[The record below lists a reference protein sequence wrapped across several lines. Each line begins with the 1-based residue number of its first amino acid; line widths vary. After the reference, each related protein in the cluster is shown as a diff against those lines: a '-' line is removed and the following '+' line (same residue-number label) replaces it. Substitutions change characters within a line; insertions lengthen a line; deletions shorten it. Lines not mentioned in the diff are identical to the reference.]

1 MRVLALTNLYP
12 NPYQPNRATFNRQQL
27 RLLATQRPVAV
38 ISPIAWT
45 EEWAARWKGVGSLP
59 RDRRVTCDGITVDH
73 PRYFYPPKVLRS
85 WYGHFFRRSV
95 RSTFERALT
104 EFRPDLVFA
113 PWAYPDGWAAVQ
125 LGHRAGLPVVIKV
138 HGSDIL
144 RLALHPRR
152 SRGTVE
158 ALRGADAVVAVSH
171 DLKERV
177 VALGADPSRVRV
189 VYDGIDSQLFH
200 PGPRD
205 AARARLAEELDLQG
219 PVVLFI
225 GNLLP
230 VKGLDVLIE
239 SFARP
244 PLQGVDFT
252 CLLIGQGPLRSRLED
267 QITRRG
273 LQGRVKLLGPR
284 PHDQL
289 PDWYRA
295 ADLFVLPS
303 YSEGVPVVLLE
314 AVACGT
320 PFVASRVG
328 GIPEIA
334 HLGASRLV
342 PAGDAA
348 ALAEAI
354 RAGLADG
361 LGPTS
366 EPREAVRSHAD
377 AVSEMVELFE
387 QVLAPRRQTVPVSVS
402 RSS

>member
-1 MRVLALTNLYP
+1 
-12 NPYQPNRATFNRQQL
+12 
-27 RLLATQRPVAV
+27 
-38 ISPIAWT
+38 
-45 EEWAARWKGVGSLP
+45 
-59 RDRRVTCDGITVDH
+59 
-73 PRYFYPPKVLRS
+73 
-85 WYGHFFRRSV
+85 
-95 RSTFERALT
+95 
-104 EFRPDLVFA
+104 
-113 PWAYPDGWAAVQ
+113 
-125 LGHRAGLPVVIKV
+125 
-138 HGSDIL
+138 
-144 RLALHPRR
+144 
-152 SRGTVE
+152 
-158 ALRGADAVVAVSH
+158 
-171 DLKERV
+171 
-177 VALGADPSRVRV
+177 VALGAESSRVRV

-205 AARARLAEELDLQG
+205 AARARLAKELDFQA

-314 AVACGT
+314 AIACGT

-354 RAGLADG
+354 GAGLADG